1 MSTALAPSSPRARV
15 RPTLP
20 AVRAILRVDGL
31 RMVRDRFL
39 IGTVVYIIAVSVAM
53 RWIIPF
59 ATDQLA
65 ARLGFDLTPY
75 HGLIMSHIVVQLAA
89 MVGGVAGGFLILESK
104 ENRVIAAFRVT
115 PVSFASYVAIL
126 GVVLVAATELIAV
139 AEALIV
145 GIATP
150 PLVPLMLTALAGAP
164 ASVIFALVVGTF
176 ATTKTEAFA
185 YLKFIGLA
193 PLLPTASYFLAEPWQ
208 YAMAV
213 YPPYWA
219 SKAYWL
225 ALEGGSLWPIIV
237 VGGLMTSAI
246 FVVGLTHIF
255 LRRVSR

>member
-1 MSTALAPSSPRARV
+1 MPTALASSSHRARV
-15 RPTLP
+15 APPLS
-20 AVRAILRVDGL
+20 AVVAILRVDGL
-31 RMVRDRFL
+31 RLVRDRFL
-39 IGTVVYIIAVSVAM
+39 IGTIAYIIGISVAM

-59 ATDQLA
+59 ATDELS

-89 MVGGVAGGFLILESK
+89 LVGAMAGGFLILESK

-115 PVSFASYVAIL
+115 PVSLGSYVTIVGA
-126 GVVLVAATELIAV
+126 VLVAATVLIAIV
-139 AEALIV
+139 EGLIV
-145 GIATP
+145 GIGTP
-150 PLVPLMLTALAGAP
+150 RLVPLVLTALAGAP
-164 ASVIFALVVGTF
+164 ASVMFALVVGTF

-219 SKAYWL
+219 SKAYWV
-225 ALEGGSLWPIIV
+225 ALDGGSHWFVAV
-237 VGGLMTSAI
+237 VGGLMLSAI
-246 FVVGLTHIF
+246 AVLALTRVF
-255 LRRVSR
+255 LRRVAR

>member
-1 MSTALAPSSPRARV
+1 MSTALASSSPRARV
-15 RPTLP
+15 TPPLP

-31 RMVRDRFL
+31 RLVRDRFL

-59 ATDQLA
+59 ATNQLA
-65 ARLGFDLTPY
+65 VRLGFDLTPY
-75 HGLIMSHIVVQLAA
+75 HGLITSHFVVQLAA

-126 GVVLVAATELIAV
+126 GLVLVAATELIAV
-139 AEALIV
+139 VEALIV
-145 GIATP
+145 GIGTP
-150 PLVPLMLTALAGAP
+150 PLVPLALTALAGAP

-225 ALEGGSLWPIIV
+225 ALEGGSLWPILV
-237 VGGLMTSAI
+237 VGGLMMSGI

-255 LRRVSR
+255 LRRVAR